1 MPAII
6 YLFKVKNKSTR
17 KRCELCSMFTIK
29 TPERRRL
36 VSLWL
41 TLNIFHTFFSVSIAN
56 FEHIIVC
63 SVPLYSVYQGNWSTS
78 VKCVLNCSGIIEF
91 FFIISATANIVANS
105 TKSSYGKIY
114 GFLIV
119 MLCTIWSHF
128 YILKNVKNTHGGV
141 LLSVKLQAPATLLK
155 VTLLHWHFSRFLNC
169 TNDTKSRNAS
179 HILYYSRI
187 QNSLEHLNIPT
198 HLIIKNS

>member
-6 YLFKVKNKSTR
+6 YLFKVKNKSTS

-63 SVPLYSVYQGNWSTS
+63 FVPLYSVYQGNWSTS
-78 VKCVLNCSGIIEF
+78 IKCVLNCSGIIEF
-91 FFIISATANIVANS
+91 FFIIISATTNIIANS

-114 GFLIV
+114 VFLIV
-119 MLCTIWSHF
+119 MLCAIWFHF

-155 VTLLHWHFSRFLNC
+155 VTLLHGHFSRFLNC
-169 TNDTKSRNAS
+169 TNGTKSRNAS

-187 QNSLEHLNIPT
+187 
-198 HLIIKNS
+198 